1 MRRYLPSQKWR
12 DLGIMAVILL
22 LMWIPAAEFEAF
34 EWLHT
39 FTRAHET
46 WELDEVILIVLLMP
60 MPLAWYA
67 VRRAR
72 EATRLAQRALE
83 NERDLSH
90 ARKID
95 SLGTLAGGL
104 AHELNNQLQPLVGLS
119 ELLEAETPQDD
130 PRRRQVELIYAGSLK
145 ARESVDRVLRFARRE
160 AAGFVVPD
168 TSEAMRS
175 LVELMRLSCPTTVK
189 MTVSL
194 ADDLPPLD
202 MAWADVE
209 SIVMNLFSNAVAAMD
224 GAPGQLD
231 IRLHLPSVPNPNGH
245 AAVLTVSD
253 TGPGISEAL
262 QQRIF
267 DPYFTSKPLGAGTG
281 LGLWQVQAL
290 LRAAGGRIEVQS
302 ELGRGTEMQVWLPA
316 AGAGA
321 SAQHVAEVG

>member
-22 LMWIPAAEFEAF
+22 LMWIPASEYEAF
-34 EWLHT
+34 EWLHS

-46 WELDEVILIVLLMP
+46 WELDEVILLVLLLP
-60 MPLAWYA
+60 LPLAWYA

-72 EATRLAQRALE
+72 EATRLSQRALE
-83 NERDLSH
+83 SERDLSH

-119 ELLEAETPQDD
+119 ELLEAETPQED
-130 PRRRQVELIYAGSLK
+130 PRRRQVELIYAASLK

-160 AAGFVVPD
+160 AAGFVVHD

-175 LVELMRLSCPTTVK
+175 MVELMRLSCPTTVQ

-194 ADDLPPLD
+194 ADDLPPLG

-209 SIVMNLFSNAVAAMD
+209 SIAMNLFSNAVAAMD
-224 GAPGQLD
+224 GSPGQLD
-231 IRLHLPSVPNPNGH
+231 IRLHPPSGPNPNGH
-245 AAVLTVSD
+245 AAVLMVSD
-253 TGPGISEAL
+253 TGPGISEAQ

-267 DPYFTSKPLGAGTG
+267 DPYFTTKPLGAGTG
-281 LGLWQVQAL
+281 LGLWQVQTL
-290 LRAAGGRIEVQS
+290 LHAAGGRIEVQS
-302 ELGRGTEMQVWLPA
+302 ELGRGTEMRVWLPA
-316 AGAGA
+316 AGAGQ
-321 SAQHVAEVG
+321 SAQHVAEVR

>member
-1 MRRYLPSQKWR
+1 MRKYLPSQKWR
-12 DLGIMAVILL
+12 DLGIMGVILL

-34 EWLHT
+34 EWLHS
-39 FTRAHET
+39 FTRANET

-60 MPLAWYA
+60 LPLAWYA

-119 ELLEAETPQDD
+119 ELLEAETPEGD
-130 PRRRQVELIYAGSLK
+130 PRRRQVELIYAGALK

-175 LVELMRLSCPTTVK
+175 LVELLRLSCPTTVK

-194 ADDLPPLD
+194 ADDLPPLG

-224 GAPGQLD
+224 GTAGQLD
-231 IRLHLPSVPNPNGH
+231 IRLHPPLGPNPNGH

-253 TGPGISEAL
+253 TGTGISEPL

-316 AGAGA
+316 AGAGR